1 MQTTSNRFL
10 YKRLDDLSEVG
21 VIEKAL
27 PDSITDN
34 LNPEYDIRDYQTEAF
49 ARFIY
54 CYKNTPFDIQKPIH
68 LLFNMA
74 TGSGKTLMMAGL
86 ILYLYEQGYRNFLF
100 FVNSKNI
107 IEKTKDNFI
116 NTDALKY
123 LFNQEIRIDG
133 HVVSITEVENFED
146 TYENDINICFTTIQQ
161 LHFDMTDEKENAITK
176 EHFKKHKIVLLADE
190 AHHLNAKLK
199 AKTEKQQQ
207 LFESWED
214 TVETIS
220 NANRD
225 NLLLEFTATHD
236 YEAQSM
242 VGFYR
247 DKVIYRYDLIH
258 FRKDKF
264 SKEIDIVRTNFHLQD
279 RMLQAIILS
288 YYKQTIA
295 IKHKIP
301 LKPVILFKAQ
311 SKIEQSK
318 ETQKQFHQLIDRLAP
333 SHINR
338 IRQQSEA
345 PIVHQA
351 FAFFE
356 SEGITDD
363 ALAIR
368 IKEAFDPNYCL
379 SVNDNDKASETNQK
393 LINTL
398 EKDDN
403 PIRAVFAVHKLNE
416 GWDVLNL
423 FDIVRCYE
431 TRDTRYNRPG
441 KKTIAEAQLIGR
453 GARYYPFTVGEY
465 EDKYR
470 RKFDGNT
477 KHELHVLE
485 TLHYHSI
492 NNRQYISEIRKALID
507 EGLID
512 ESVVKRNITLKE
524 SFRDTDFY
532 ENGIVWFNE
541 RKKREYQHVQSFD
554 DIAPLTLREKNHR
567 HTIYTGEGGVTTIL
581 EDNTDTTETQQGDKA
596 DIPVSQIEQNIV
608 FEAIAR
614 NPFYRFNKLKQYFP
628 NLTSMQEFRTSENYL
643 GGLTIEFRG
652 NTQLLATASREKLIA
667 CCDLL
672 QTLETE
678 LKKHLTQHIGTKN
691 FKPHQIKAIF
701 LNKTLNFN
709 AQNPSVK
716 YNDTDYDHIVNAADW
731 FAFEGAF
738 YGTSEERGLV
748 KLLNDWWQDAQ
759 NTYQTFYLIRNEQHI
774 GISNFTDG
782 RMFYPDYVMYLEKN
796 NGDTITYQVFVEPKG
811 TQLQDK
817 DRWKEDFL
825 KEIKPQADT
834 HVIAEN
840 LHYRILG
847 VGQFYN
853 QNSENDFRD
862 ELNQTLHINTE

>member
-1 MQTTSNRFL
+1 MQTANNLFL
-10 YKRLDDLSEVG
+10 YERLNVLSEAG
-21 VIEKAL
+21 AIDKAL
-27 PDSITDN
+27 PDSITGN

-54 CYKNTPFDIQKPIH
+54 CYKKTPFDIQKPIH

-74 TGSGKTLMMAGL
+74 TGSGKTLIMAGL

-116 NTDALKY
+116 NKDALKY
-123 LFNQEIRIDG
+123 LFNQEGRIDG
-133 HVVSITEVENFED
+133 LSLSINEVENFED

-161 LHFDMTDEKENAITK
+161 LHLDMTIEKENALTP
-176 EHFKKHKIVLLADE
+176 EHFEKHKIVLLADE
-190 AHHLNAKLK
+190 AHHLNVR
-199 AKTEKQQQ
+199 TRTQQQ
-207 LFESWED
+207 LFETWED
-214 TVETIS
+214 TVETIF
-220 NANRD
+220 NAHRD

-242 VGFYR
+242 VEIYR

-258 FRKDKF
+258 FREDKF
-264 SKEIDIVRTNFHLQD
+264 SKEIDIVRTNFHLQE

-295 IKHKIP
+295 TKHNIH

-311 SKIEQSK
+311 RTIAQSK
-318 ETQKQFHQLIDRLAP
+318 ETKELFHQLIDRLDA

-338 IRQQSEA
+338 IREQSEA
-345 PIVHQA
+345 PILQQA

-356 SEGITDD
+356 SEGITDE
-363 ALAIR
+363 ALATR
-368 IKEAFDPNYCL
+368 LREAFQPNYCL
-379 SVNDNDKASETNQK
+379 SVNDDKEAEANQ
-393 LINTL
+393 IRVNTL

-416 GWDVLNL
+416 GWDVRNL

-431 TRDTRYNRPG
+431 TRDTRFNRPG
-441 KKTIAEAQLIGR
+441 RTTIAEAQLIGR
-453 GARYYPFTVGEY
+453 GARYYPFTTDEY

-470 RKFDGNT
+470 RKFDRKT
-477 KHELHVLE
+477 EHELRVLE

-492 NNRQYISEIRKALID
+492 NNPQYISEIRKALID

-512 ESVVKRNITLKE
+512 ETVVKRNITLKE

-532 ENGIVWFNE
+532 ENGIVWINE
-541 RKKREYQHVQSFD
+541 RKKREYRHVQSFD
-554 DIAPLTLREKNHR
+554 DIAPLTLRQKNHR
-567 HTIYTGEGGVTTIL
+567 HIIYAGEGGTTTIL
-581 EDNTDTTETQQGDKA
+581 EDNMDTTETQQRGKA
-596 DIPVSQIEQNIV
+596 DRPVCKIEQNIV

-614 NPFYRFNKLKQYFP
+614 NPFYRFNNLKQYFP

-652 NTQLLATASREKLIA
+652 NTQLLATAPREKLIA
-667 CCDLL
+667 CCNLL
-672 QTLETE
+672 HTLETE

-691 FKPHQIKAIF
+691 FKPHQIKTVF
-701 LNKTLNFN
+701 LDKTLNFN
-709 AQNPSVK
+709 AQNTSEDYEDNE
-716 YNDTDYDHIVNAADW
+716 YNDIVQVEGW
-731 FAFEGAF
+731 FAFKGAF

-748 KLLNDWWQDAQ
+748 KMLANWWQDTQ
-759 NTYQTFYLIRNEQHI
+759 EHYETFYLIRNEQHI
-774 GISNFTDG
+774 GISNFDDG
-782 RMFYPDYVMYLEKN
+782 RMFYPDYVMFLKKR
-796 NGDTITYQVFVEPKG
+796 NGDTITYEVFVEPKG
-811 TQLQDK
+811 THLQDK
-817 DRWKEDFL
+817 DRWKENFL
-825 KEIKPQADT
+825 KEIKTQADT
-834 HVIAEN
+834 AVIAEN
-840 LHYRILG
+840 WQYRILG

-853 QNSENDFRD
+853 QNTENHFRD
-862 ELNQTLHINTE
+862 ELNQTLQIDT

>member
-1 MQTTSNRFL
+1 MQTPNLFL
-10 YKRLDDLSEVG
+10 YERLDVLSSVG
-21 VIEKAL
+21 AL
-27 PDSITDN
+27 DNELPESITHN
-34 LNPEYDIRDYQTEAF
+34 LNPNLPLRDYQTEAF

-54 CYKNTPFDIQKPIH
+54 CYEKHPFDMQKPIH

-123 LFNQEIRIDG
+123 LFNQEGRIDG
-133 HVVSITEVENFED
+133 HALSITEVDNFED

-161 LHFDMTDEKENAITK
+161 LHLDMTIEKENALTK
-176 EHFKKHKIVLLADE
+176 EHFRKHKIVLLADE
-190 AHHLNAKLK
+190 AHHMNVST
-199 AKTEKQQQ
+199 KTQQQ
-207 LFESWED
+207 LFDSWEN
-214 TVETIS
+214 TVETIFKV
-220 NANRD
+220 NQD

-236 YEAQSM
+236 YQDTGM
-242 VGFYR
+242 KGKYQ
-247 DKVIYRYDLIH
+247 DKVIYRYDLID

-264 SKEIDIVRTNFHLQD
+264 SKEIEIVRTNFHLQE

-288 YYKQTIA
+288 YYKQHIA
-295 IKHKIP
+295 TKHKIP

-311 SKIEQSK
+311 RTIAQSK
-318 ETQKQFHQLIDRLAP
+318 ETKEQFHQLIDRLVP
-333 SHINR
+333 SHINK
-338 IRQQSEA
+338 IRQQSEV
-345 PIVHQA
+345 PIVQQA

-356 SEGITDD
+356 AAGITDET
-363 ALAIR
+363 LAR
-368 IKEAFDPNYCL
+368 RLKAAFKPNYCL
-379 SVNDNDKASETNQK
+379 SVNDDKEAETNQ
-393 LINTL
+393 IRVNTL

-431 TRDTRYNRPG
+431 TRDTRFNRPG
-441 KKTIAEAQLIGR
+441 KTTIAEAQLIGR
-453 GARYYPFTVGEY
+453 GARYYPFTFDKY

-470 RKFDGNT
+470 RKFDRNT
-477 KHELHVLE
+477 EHELRVLE
-485 TLHYHSI
+485 ELHYHSI
-492 NNRQYISEIRKALID
+492 NNPQYISEIRKALID

-512 ESVVKRNITLKE
+512 ETVVKRNITLKE

-532 ENGIVWFNE
+532 ENGIVWINE
-541 RKKREYQHVQSFD
+541 RKKREYRLVQSFD
-554 DIAPLTLREKNHR
+554 DIAPLTLRKKNHR
-567 HTIYTGEGGVTTIL
+567 HTIYAGEGGTTTIL
-581 EDNTDTTETQQGDKA
+581 EDNTDTTETQQRHIA
-596 DIPVSQIEQNIV
+596 EIPVSQIEQNIV

-614 NPFYRFNKLKQYFP
+614 NPFYRFDNLKQYFP

-652 NTQLLATASREKLIA
+652 NTQLLATALREKLIA

-691 FKPHQIKAIF
+691 FKPRQIKAVF

-709 AQNPSVK
+709 AQNKSVDYEDNE
-716 YNDTDYDHIVNAADW
+716 YNDIVQVEDW
-731 FAFEGAF
+731 FAFKGAF

-748 KLLNDWWQDAQ
+748 KMLARWWQDAQ
-759 NTYQTFYLIRNEQHI
+759 NTYHTFYLIRNEQHI
-774 GISNFTDG
+774 GISNFEDG
-782 RMFYPDYVMYLEKN
+782 RMFYPDYVMYLKKK

-811 TQLQDK
+811 IHLQDK
-817 DRWKEDFL
+817 DRWKENFL
-825 KEIKPQADT
+825 KKIKTQADT

-840 LHYRILG
+840 LHYQILG
-847 VGQFYN
+847 VGHFYN
-853 QNSENDFRD
+853 QNAENDFKD
-862 ELNQTLHINTE
+862 TLKDTLQTHTE